1 MADDARERPGDWG
14 DERPDGVAGRLD
26 DRAVSEV
33 IGSILVFGLLVSLLA
48 IVQTQA
54 VPNANAEIE
63 VKHSQ
68 SVQGDIA
75 DLQSA
80 VSRTGTFGGTES
92 VTVETGMTY
101 PSRLVLFNPPAV
113 QGTLASGGAGNVSL
127 ENFSAERA
135 DTDSYIG
142 TNPNFTTHA
151 VSYRVDYNRYT
162 DQPETRYEYGVVANQ
177 YDDATRIESGGGPV
191 SGRFITLTM
200 LRGGLQESQ
209 VRPASVTTY
218 PVSAPA
224 QRVTVES
231 PDDRPAN
238 LTIATGLSDEV
249 WVSKIL
255 RDQLDTN
262 ATAGTNV
269 TDCGSLNGGSTNAV
283 ADPVEDDGR
292 FVVGCSY
299 RTVANGSNELTIRF
313 EQNQS
318 YRLGMSKVA
327 FSAAAEPT
335 DATYV
340 TDVSPSA
347 NELVVEV
354 RDRFNNPVERRV
366 DLTVERAD
374 GSTEEI
380 TTDPRGRAQIQ
391 DAVDP
396 QLDRPANVS
405 LRGSSPS
412 DCIAN
417 VTCAVVEPP
426 GLPAASNIRVTNV
439 SADDSENTVTFTFE
453 NQGSRDT
460 NMSEVQLGFAT
471 QRNERTLTV
480 TVGDT
485 LESCGEITDP
495 TTCSLDQED
504 VTTSFVTDGPD
515 AISNFTVDGTTYS
528 SGIGAVE
535 NRDPVAFT
543 DGSGNLATLP
553 RSSTADVTYA
563 LDDSFT
569 LAGKDSVDLSVT
581 VYYEDGSV
589 ATYSRTL
596 FQEDGGSG

>member
-1 MADDARERPGDWG
+1 MAGDLRERRADRG
-14 DERPDGVAGRLD
+14 DERAAGLAGWFD

-33 IGSILVFGLLVSLLA
+33 IGSILVFGLLVALLA

-80 VSRTGTFGGTES
+80 ISRTGTFGGTES

-101 PSRLVLFNPPAV
+101 PSRLVLFNPPSV
-113 QGTLASGGAGNVSL
+113 QGTLASGGPGNVSL
-127 ENFSAERA
+127 ENFSAERP

-142 TNPNFTTHA
+142 TDPNFTTHA
-151 VSYRVDYNRYT
+151 ISYRVDYNRY
-162 DQPETRYEYGVVANQ
+162 DEEPETRYEYGVVTNQ
-177 YDDATRIESGGGPV
+177 YGNATQVESGGSPV
-191 SGRFITLTM
+191 NGRFIDLVL
-200 LRGGLQESQ
+200 LRDGLQESQ

-218 PVSAPA
+218 PASAPA
-224 QRVTVES
+224 QRITVDS
-231 PDDRPAN
+231 PADRPAN
-238 LTIATGLSDEV
+238 LTVATGLSDEV
-249 WVSKIL
+249 WVSEIL

-262 ATAGTNV
+262 ATVGTNV
-269 TDCGSLNGGSTNAV
+269 TDCAGLNNGSTNAV
-283 ADPVEDDGR
+283 TDPVRDDER
-292 FVVGCSY
+292 FVVDCSY
-299 RTVANGSNELTIRF
+299 RTAANGTNELTIRF
-313 EQNQS
+313 EEDQS

-374 GSTEEI
+374 GSTENI
-380 TTDPRGRAQIQ
+380 TTDPRGRAEIQ
-391 DAVDP
+391 DVVDP
-396 QLDRPANVS
+396 QLNRPANVS
-405 LRGSSPS
+405 FRGSNPS

-439 SADDSENTVTFTFE
+439 SADDSENNVTFTFE

-460 NMSEVQLGFAT
+460 NISEVQLGFAT

-485 LESCGEITDP
+485 LESCGDITDP
-495 TTCSLDQED
+495 RTCSLDQED

-515 AISNFTVDGTTYS
+515 AISNFTIDGRTYTN
-528 SGIGAVE
+528 GTGAIE
-535 NRDPVAFT
+535 NKAPVVFT
-543 DGSGNLATLP
+543 DGGDRAALIKGT
-553 RSSTADVTYA
+553 TTDVTFQV
-563 LDDSFT
+563 DDSFT
-569 LAGKDSVDLSVT
+569 LGGADSADLSVT

-596 FQEDGGSG
+596 FQEDGGGG

>member
-14 DERPDGVAGRLD
+14 DERPDGVAGWLD

-92 VTVETGMTY
+92 VTVETGMIY

-162 DQPETRYEYGVVANQ
+162 DQPETHYEYGVVANR

-269 TDCGSLNGGSTNAV
+269 TDCGSLNSGSTNAV

-366 DLTVERAD
+366 ERAD

-405 LRGSSPS
+405 
-412 DCIAN
+412 
-417 VTCAVVEPP
+417 
-426 GLPAASNIRVTNV
+426 
-439 SADDSENTVTFTFE
+439 ADDSENTVTSTFE

-515 AISNFTVDGTTYS
+515 AISNFTVDGTTCS

-543 DGSGNLATLP
+543 DGSGDLATLP